1 MFELE
6 LVETDYK
13 GWINEL
19 KRQVVNGSYVP
30 GPIEICP
37 APKGGGLVR
46 PGVRLSLADRV
57 VYTAAV
63 GACLRSIHAATT
75 WSQKTIDFAPR
86 LNPKALNKQHWMLS
100 PFIGWDEWRKS
111 SLKKLTRT
119 STKVILTADI
129 AGYFENIN
137 LPRLHSDL
145 VRIGCP
151 EDAVAMIAR
160 CLNHWALTEHRGLP
174 QGVLASDVLA
184 KLYLESFDSALKSQG
199 YIHLRYSDDVRV
211 FCRTQREAQR
221 ALLLIAELL
230 RSRGLTLQSAKTQIQ
245 QADDLKVQF
254 EGAVPAIKDLNH
266 AYIDEVYAMGVMVS
280 DPSLPVSV
288 IDDLAN
294 ADPHAMDSE
303 VIHRAFNRFVLKE
316 SRPDRTMFHYVL
328 RRLGGRGDAL
338 AVNYCSRLLHK
349 RPEETGEVLRYFE
362 QLATLQS
369 SRTTW

>member
-1 MFELE
+1 
-6 LVETDYK
+6 
-13 GWINEL
+13 
-19 KRQVVNGSYVP
+19 
-30 GPIEICP
+30 
-37 APKGGGLVR
+37 
-46 PGVRLSLADRV
+46 
-57 VYTAAV
+57 
-63 GACLRSIHAATT
+63 
-75 WSQKTIDFAPR
+75 
-86 LNPKALNKQHWMLS
+86 
-100 PFIGWDEWRKS
+100 
-111 SLKKLTRT
+111 
-119 STKVILTADI
+119 
-129 AGYFENIN
+129 
-137 LPRLHSDL
+137 
-145 VRIGCP
+145 
-151 EDAVAMIAR
+151 MIAR

-338 AVNYCSRLLHK
+338 AVDYCSRLLHK

-362 QLATLQS
+362 QLATPAEFENYLVKVLASRDLDMYDYQRYLILHWLWRNSPSLRSPTLKVVRKLAFGGGTSSYVRAVARALMGRCGNQS
-369 SRTTW
+369 DLEHLASLFSSSSDPLERAQLLCCLARLERGRRNALIGRVKAEGPWVGRAATLVRGGTI